1 MLGRSL
7 DHFVF
12 GPLPSVATGAPPQ
25 VPEGHLG
32 WIRYAVAYAAAAAAS
47 LWVGLTLEP
56 ARAIWVVTTTLLVMA
71 QPDARASYR
80 RIVERIAGT
89 VLGVVAAWAIS
100 GLVHSEWL
108 ICAAI
113 VMVAPLIPHH
123 VGQRYWLHTALV
135 ALMILLA
142 YDLVDLHAGGIGD
155 LLTER
160 LKDMLL
166 GCAIALVGT
175 AAAFP
180 RPFVAEPQE
189 EDEDP
194 IGP

>member
-1 MLGRSL
+1 
-7 DHFVF
+7 
-12 GPLPSVATGAPPQ
+12 
-25 VPEGHLG
+25 
-32 WIRYAVAYAAAAAAS
+32 
-47 LWVGLTLEP
+47 
-56 ARAIWVVTTTLLVMA
+56 
-71 QPDARASYR
+71 
-80 RIVERIAGT
+80 
-89 VLGVVAAWAIS
+89 
-100 GLVHSEWL
+100 
-108 ICAAI
+108 
-113 VMVAPLIPHH
+113 MVAPLIPHH